1 MATSATETAKQ
12 ENGSRL
18 FFESV
23 IEKGKEPSDADMRRV
38 YDGYN
43 YEWKETY
50 RKQVA
55 ALKSFLKSNKGY
67 EYSRDDGIMPYIE
80 NLAKISGGVSVKDR
94 WNPMDI
100 VMVKKN
106 LKKVVMGTLK
116 EITNI
121 DGMTKDANLSL
132 LNTYM
137 KETLKEKVLIG
148 VSLKAISKTKKNANA
163 ELANMGGDKT
173 GRVNIDLVPGS
184 IKCNLALG
192 KKKNYLFDTG
202 ELAFDM
208 KTESGGSI
216 HGQSRNFQ
224 YSKARNV
231 IQTDLTP
238 KGKDGGAKLGK
249 VSSVAMDK
257 FLPDI
262 GLTRPPSA
270 TKHPH
275 IPPVGD
281 WKDTDKRYWID
292 LYNKIKDSKMVDFG
306 EIAVYQDGK
315 KIGNTFEEIL
325 ENAII
330 YETDSADR
338 SSGGR
343 FSSKLIAM
351 EWANCW
357 IQIDKKKKM
366 DEWCRV
372 LYYGAKK
379 EFGSKNGPFL
389 KIY

>member
-80 NLAKISGGVSVKDR
+80 NLAKITGGVSVKDR

-366 DEWCRV
+366 KDWCRV

-379 EFGSKNGPFL
+379 EFGSSNGPFL
-389 KIY
+389 KIF

>member
-1 MATSATETAKQ
+1 
-12 ENGSRL
+12 
-18 FFESV
+18 
-23 IEKGKEPSDADMRRV
+23 
-38 YDGYN
+38 
-43 YEWKETY
+43 
-50 RKQVA
+50 
-55 ALKSFLKSNKGY
+55 
-67 EYSRDDGIMPYIE
+67 
-80 NLAKISGGVSVKDR
+80 
-94 WNPMDI
+94 
-100 VMVKKN
+100 
-106 LKKVVMGTLK
+106 
-116 EITNI
+116 
-121 DGMTKDANLSL
+121 
-132 LNTYM
+132 M

-306 EIAVYQDGK
+306 EIVVYQDGK

-366 DEWCRV
+366 KDWCRV

-379 EFGSKNGPFL
+379 EFGSSNGPFL
-389 KIY
+389 KIF